1 MKWVR
6 TKKASEIKLKGIK
19 VESDYVEDC
28 LSAIILTDSEGNSIK
43 IQRESTYY
51 SSVNV
56 LIPAPPKIK
65 KQFVVKGKIDGIEI
79 KPQYF
84 DHDYDATSFIVHKEE
99 LTITEEEVVV
109 DES

>member
-19 VESDYVEDC
+19 VESDYVEDY
-28 LSAIILTDSEGNSIK
+28 LSEIILTDSEGNSIK
-43 IQRESTYY
+43 IQRENTY